1 MPTINLPPKFR
12 IALYALIAL
21 GSPVM
26 VYLDARH
33 IVGQLEMNLWLAE
46 AAVVSA
52 MAALNV
58 TDKKEK

>member
-1 MPTINLPPKFR
+1 MPTINLPPKLR

-33 IVGQLEMNLWLAE
+33 IIGQLEMNLWLAE
-46 AAVVSA
+46 AAVVST

-58 TDKKEK
+58 SKKE